1 MLSDS
6 IFSIIL
12 VVINLR
18 MGLRFEI
25 DQIKGF
31 SSEFEEVFGH
41 GQDPPSFQPPRL
53 YDSMGAPVE

>member
-31 SSEFEEVFGH
+31 SSEFEVFGH